1 MIIKF
6 LGTNINHLPEEIF
19 KSVLDYENNLIDF
32 SKESIFNS
40 KIDCE
45 DCKNYWL
52 IKEKKENQIFNA
64 YCKRHIKKTLF
75 DKEIQDKLYQKCN
88 LPNQVV
94 IAN

>member
-6 LGTNINHLPEEIF
+6 LSTNINHLPEGVF
-19 KSVLDYENNLIDF
+19 KSILDYENNLIDF
-32 SKESIFNS
+32 SKKSIFNS

-52 IKEKKENQIFNA
+52 IKEKKENQVFNA
-64 YCKRHIKKTLF
+64 YCKGDITKTLF
-75 DKEIQDKLYQKCN
+75 DKQIQDKLSQKCK
-88 LPNQVV
+88 LTKEIV

>member
-1 MIIKF
+1 M
-6 LGTNINHLPEEIF
+6 
-19 KSVLDYENNLIDF
+19 DYENNLIDF

-40 KIDCE
+40 KIDCG

-52 IKEKKENQIFNA
+52 IKEKKENQVFNA
-64 YCKRHIKKTLF
+64 YCQGHTTKTLF
-75 DKEIQDKLYQKCN
+75 DKEIQDKLSQKCN